1 MKLKK
6 IRKEK
11 NITQTEMANYLKI
24 SLGTY
29 SNYENGLTQPPF
41 KTLIQ
46 IADYFNVSTDYL
58 LGRDF
63 QGGLST
69 DEYELISMYRQ
80 LIQPEQ
86 KRVLGFLEFETSL
99 KENLK
104 ENKG

>member
-63 QGGLST
+63 QGGLTT
-69 DEYELISMYRQ
+69 DEYELISIYRD
-80 LIQPEQ
+80 LKEDEQ
-86 KRVLGFLEFETSL
+86 KRLLGFAKFSHSL
-99 KENLK
+99 NENLK
-104 ENKG
+104 KEIK